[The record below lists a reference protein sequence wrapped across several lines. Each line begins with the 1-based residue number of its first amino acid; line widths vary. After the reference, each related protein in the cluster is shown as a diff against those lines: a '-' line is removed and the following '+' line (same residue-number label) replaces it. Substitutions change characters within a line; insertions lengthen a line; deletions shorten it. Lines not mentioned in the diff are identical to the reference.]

1 MFDDYLERWS
11 LVPDGQPVIT
21 HSSRLLPV
29 LWRAKPAMLKIA
41 LAEEEKCGG
50 EVLQWWDG
58 EGAARVYARENDA
71 LLLEL
76 ATGGRSLSSMA
87 VSGEDDGASRIICHV
102 VSALHQPRGAL
113 MPILAPLRNWFA
125 ELEPAAVTHGG
136 VFAEC
141 SAVARALLNEPQ
153 EITALHGDIH
163 HANILDFG
171 DRGWLAIDPKG
182 VLGDPAFDIANL
194 FYNPVESEFRTSE
207 ARAVSMATI
216 LAERLRCDIGKV
228 LDYAFAFPAL
238 SASWHLE
245 DGNNEEASRSLAVG
259 RAVGAARRQVRS

>member
-41 LAEEEKCGG
+41 LAAEEKSGG
-50 EVLQWWDG
+50 EVLQWWAG

-71 LLLEL
+71 LLLER
-76 ATGGRSLSSMA
+76 ATGGRALSSMA

-102 VSALHQPRGAL
+102 VGALHRPRGVPL
-113 MPILAPLRNWFA
+113 PTLAPLRNWFA

-136 VFAEC
+136 IFAEC
-141 SAVARALLNEPQ
+141 SAVARALLSEPQ
-153 EITALHGDIH
+153 EVTALHGDIH

-182 VLGDPAFDIANL
+182 LYGERGYDYANIFCNPEGAGVADAARLRRRLAVVADASGLEPRRLLQWIVAHAGLSAAWFLSDDGSPAPRL
-194 FYNPVESEFRTSE
+194 
-207 ARAVSMATI
+207 AVAELA
-216 LAERLRCDIGKV
+216 LAELNR
-228 LDYAFAFPAL
+228 
-238 SASWHLE
+238 
-245 DGNNEEASRSLAVG
+245 
-259 RAVGAARRQVRS
+259 